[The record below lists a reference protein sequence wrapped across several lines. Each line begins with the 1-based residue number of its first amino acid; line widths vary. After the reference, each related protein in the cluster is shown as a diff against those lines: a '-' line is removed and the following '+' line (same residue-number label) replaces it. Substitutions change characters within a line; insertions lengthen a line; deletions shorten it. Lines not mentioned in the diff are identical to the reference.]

1 MVAAGVS
8 LRAVQE
14 IGGWT
19 SLRMLERYAHP
30 SDEEMQRAV
39 RVLADSTTRA
49 NTGAA
54 ENRALKTE
62 EPEIRQRV
70 VEMDVAFP
78 RRRATLSN
86 RRTALLAA

>member
-19 SLRMLERYAHP
+19 SLRILERYPHP
-30 SDEEMQRAV
+30 TGDEMSKAV
-39 RVLADSTTRA
+39 RVLAEH
-49 NTGAA
+49 TGTKTGTAA
-54 ENRALKTE
+54 NRAVKTD

-70 VEMDVAFP
+70 VRLEDWRIVPNAGQLEP
-78 RRRATLSN
+78 N
-86 RRTALLAA
+86 RCLASPN